1 MIITSG
7 PAKITPNHWI
17 ITPPCLD
24 HYDPIYGSSPP
35 NDKICDPSLNEIEA
49 YIGGQPDSITDSV
62 FSGVCYTKAVF
73 LTSGMNSVSRKIK
86 LINQY

>member
-7 PAKITPNHWI
+7 PAKITPQPLDHYPLPPNLWI
-17 ITPPCLD
+17 ITP
-24 HYDPIYGSSPP
+24 PP